1 VLRQIAEVQRGEA
14 TRPIAHQIRNLI
26 SPVAAELP
34 DSTGELLRA
43 LHFATHRVVNPLA
56 VQDGQYFLRLI
67 ELSAEFARTRVS
79 FADARG
85 RPALGREKRLTK
97 ADLQSELLF
106 LAQSAI
112 GRVVHET
119 QPLAQQRLSLL
130 HCGSRQGVSAGLL
143 PVFRGSVDQ
152 PGLGEV
158 VSQEFRA
165 RLNDI
170 GELRFKH

>member
-1 VLRQIAEVQRGEA
+1 
-14 TRPIAHQIRNLI
+14 
-26 SPVAAELP
+26 
-34 DSTGELLRA
+34 
-43 LHFATHRVVNPLA
+43 
-56 VQDGQYFLRLI
+56 
-67 ELSAEFARTRVS
+67 
-79 FADARG
+79 
-85 RPALGREKRLTK
+85 LTK

-106 LAQSAI
+106 LTQSAI

-119 QPLAQQRLSLL
+119 QPLAQQRLSLP
-130 HCGSRQGVSAGLL
+130 HCGSGQAVSARLQ
-143 PVFRGSVDQ
+143 PVFCGSVDQ